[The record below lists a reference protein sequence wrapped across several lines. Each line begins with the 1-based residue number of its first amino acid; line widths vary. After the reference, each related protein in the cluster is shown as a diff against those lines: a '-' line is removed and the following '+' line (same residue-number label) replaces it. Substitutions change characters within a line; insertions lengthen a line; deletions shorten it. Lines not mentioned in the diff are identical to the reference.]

1 MRLEMSIYNV
11 EDIRFGKNTSLQH
24 HILSINREE
33 ILALIQDYRFSKIE
47 LEIARRGEKTRIV
60 NIMDILE
67 PRAKGEGREGTYF
80 PGWVGPLSL
89 TGFGNTHVLKGLAIL
104 EVCEDSGFIGGTID
118 MIGMEGM
125 IPFPMLS
132 NLAVITRPTE
142 GTDQTEYA
150 FASKM
155 ASLKTATYLVR
166 VTASLDPDEVRIFEL
181 PPAGKVGG
189 RLPKVAYL
197 CLLQNHGDLRETFF
211 YGDNPR
217 KYFPTVIHPNEMLDG
232 AIVCGHYNI
241 SAGLKNMTSTFLNH
255 PIILDLYRRHKKDL
269 DFVGVV
275 IANEPVS
282 LKEKERSAVL
292 AAKLIREILG
302 ADGVIIT
309 KEGGGHTDIDMMQN
323 CEVCE
328 KLGVRTVLIDNE
340 MLSPDGSGVFP
351 LLDFSPM
358 ANAIISVGNIDE
370 IVELPEVDRV
380 IGGESMV
387 ELSGNLKGGLKIPVR
402 MIPNAISQAGFT
414 RLTTE
419 ER

>member
-11 EDIRFGKNTSLQH
+11 EDIRFGENTSLQH

-33 ILALIQDYRFSKIE
+33 ILALIQDDRFSKID
-47 LEIARRGEKTRIV
+47 LEIARCGERTRIV

-67 PRAKGEGREGTYF
+67 PRAKAGGTYF

-89 TGFGNTHVLKGLAIL
+89 TGFGNTQVLKGLAIL
-104 EVCEDSGFIGGTID
+104 EVCEDAGFIGGIID

-125 IPFPMLS
+125 APFSILH

-142 GTDQTEYA
+142 GADQKEYA

-155 ASLKTATYLVR
+155 ASLKATTYLAR
-166 VTASLDPDEVRIFEL
+166 VTTGLDPDEVKIFKL
-181 PPAGKVGG
+181 PSIGEFGG

-197 CLLQNHGDLRETFF
+197 CLLHNHGDLREPFV

-217 KYFPTVIHPNEMLDG
+217 KYFPTVMHPNEMLDG
-232 AIVCGHYNI
+232 AIICGHYNI

-255 PIILDLYRRHKKDL
+255 PIILGLYRRHGKDL

-328 KLGVRTVLIDNE
+328 KLGVKTVLIDNE
-340 MLSPDGSGVFP
+340 MLSPDGSGIFS

-370 IVELPEVDRV
+370 IIELPEVDRV
-380 IGGESMV
+380 IGGGSMV
-387 ELSGNLKGGLKIPVR
+387 ELSGNFKGCLRIPVR

>member
-1 MRLEMSIYNV
+1 MEYGFALKAAGLKASVYLARATRGLECS
-11 EDIRFGKNTSLQH
+11 E
-24 HILSINREE
+24 
-33 ILALIQDYRFSKIE
+33 
-47 LEIARRGEKTRIV
+47 
-60 NIMDILE
+60 
-67 PRAKGEGREGTYF
+67 
-80 PGWVGPLSL
+80 
-89 TGFGNTHVLKGLAIL
+89 
-104 EVCEDSGFIGGTID
+104 
-118 MIGMEGM
+118 
-125 IPFPMLS
+125 
-132 NLAVITRPTE
+132 TE
-142 GTDQTEYA
+142 T
-150 FASKM
+150 F
-155 ASLKTATYLVR
+155 
-166 VTASLDPDEVRIFEL
+166 SLDQPNENVSAL
-181 PPAGKVGG
+181 PRVG
-189 RLPKVAYL
+189 YL
-197 CLLQNHGDLRETFF
+197 FQLHSHGDSREPFI
-211 YGDNPR
+211 YGENTR
-217 KYFPTVIHPNEMLDG
+217 RYYPTVLHPNEVLDG